1 MRIGPYLFKQKAR
14 TALKGKWQ
22 DALVITFF
30 STIFLTIASVLQS
43 RMMEGV
49 MAVANRMSV
58 FMTNVGAEMTN
69 EQMLQLVELLNEYTA
84 AVDSIPMTLWIALGA
99 LYLVA
104 LFVTPVL
111 TLGCNNYFINLIR
124 GRDIGLREGFM
135 ARMPILLK
143 AVWLNVRIFLQTFL
157 WSLLFIVP
165 GVIASIRYSMAPY
178 FMAEDPTLT
187 VSEAIRRSNEAMK
200 GRKGN
205 YFALVLSFIGWSLL
219 ISLVQGMLAGMAVV
233 SIVAGLFLSVALNV
247 YINASTAA
255 FYHGVSA
262 PRGMQDLVDHM
273 RSRMI
278 QAGIPE
284 QDINAAGF
292 GEPEVTIEEDED
304 AGEGE
309 DE

>member
-14 TALKGKWQ
+14 TALQGKWQ

-30 STIFLTIASVLQS
+30 SSIFVTIASVVQS
-43 RMMEGV
+43 KMMEGV
-49 MAVANRMSV
+49 MAVANRVSV

-69 EQMLQLVELLNEYTA
+69 EQAVQLIELLNEYTA
-84 AVDSIPMTLWIALGA
+84 AVDNIPASLWLTLVC
-99 LYLVA
+99 LYGVA
-104 LFVTPVL
+104 LIITPVL

-124 GRDIGLREGFM
+124 GRDIGLREGFT
-135 ARMPILLK
+135 ARLPILLK
-143 AVWLNVRIFLQTFL
+143 ALWLNVRIFLQTFL

-178 FMAEDPTLT
+178 FMAEDPNLS
-187 VSEAIRRSNEAMK
+187 VGEAIRKSKEAMN

-205 YFALVLSFIGWSLL
+205 YFVLVLSFIGWSLL
-219 ISLVQGMLAGMAVV
+219 ISLAQSMLAGMAVV
-233 SIVAGLFLSVALNV
+233 SIVVGLFLSVALNV

-262 PRGMQDLVDHM
+262 PRGMQDLIDHM
-273 RSRMI
+273 RGRMI

-292 GEPEVTIEEDED
+292 GEPEVTIEEDE
-304 AGEGE
+304 GEGE